1 MSDLELA
8 EIRAKIVTTE
18 GKLASAED
26 AGDKELILM
35 YGNILTE
42 LHKKE
47 NILMAGAGD
56 LILYDSKLS
65 SIHFLRHNIQ

>member
-26 AGDKELILM
+26 AGDKELIVAYSNTLTEQQKTL
-35 YGNILTE
+35 NIL
-42 LHKKE
+42 L
-47 NILMAGAGD
+47 AGAGD

>member
-26 AGDKELILM
+26 AGDKELIVA
-35 YGNILTE
+35 YSNTLTE
-42 LHKKE
+42 QQKKE
-47 NILMAGAGD
+47 NILLAGAGD